1 MPVNLIGPIRLQHG
15 NQEAIMNE
23 TLDKFCSDVRTKIDD
38 ADKRLKDLRASAKNA
53 GQKAKDDA
61 KAQLA
66 ALENKAKDQQAKIE
80 ASKAK
85 VKAWADGK
93 KAITAEKIAEWKAQR
108 QVRKLSDRADDAE
121 SYAVAAMQIA
131 VAAIDAAE
139 TAAIEAVVAR
149 IDADAVQSFATTK
162 AG

>member
-1 MPVNLIGPIRLQHG
+1 MS
-15 NQEAIMNE
+15 E
-23 TLDKFCSDVRTKIDD
+23 TFDKFCSDVRTKIND
-38 ADKRLKDLRASAKNA
+38 ADKRLKDLKASARSA

-61 KAQLA
+61 KAHLA
-66 ALENKAKDQQAKIE
+66 TLENKAKEQQTKIE
-80 ASKAK
+80 ASEAK
-85 VKAWADGK
+85 VKAWAEQK

-108 QVRKLSDRADDAE
+108 QVKKLNDRADDAE

-131 VAAIDAAE
+131 AAAVDEAE

-149 IDADAVQSFATTK
+149 IDADAAQSPATSK

>member
-1 MPVNLIGPIRLQHG
+1 MS
-15 NQEAIMNE
+15 E
-23 TLDKFCSDVRTKIDD
+23 TFDKFCSDVRTKIND
-38 ADKRLKDLRASAKNA
+38 ADKRLKDLGASAKNA

-61 KAQLA
+61 KAHLA

-80 ASKAK
+80 ASKATM
-85 VKAWADGK
+85 KAWADGK
-93 KAITAEKIAEWKAQR
+93 KAITAEKITEWKAQR
-108 QVRKLSDRADDAE
+108 QVQKLSDRADDAE

-131 VAAIDAAE
+131 VAALDEAE

-149 IDADAVQSFATTK
+149 SDADAAQSPATTT